1 MKKMMM
7 KLKEAKV
14 KGFTLVEMKVTK
26 IIYIFHLIT
35 MSSAVT

>member
-14 KGFTLVEMKVTK
+14 KGFTLVEIKVTK
-26 IIYIFHLIT
+26 ILHTFHLIT
-35 MSSAVT
+35 ILSAVT